1 MNRKAVLRVVVVM
14 GLGLVASLPAQ
25 ADDSLTR
32 ALGTEAVTIS
42 YLPLILAIAEAL
54 HLQVIVEGI

>member
-1 MNRKAVLRVVVVM
+1 M